1 MKINTLKINF
11 LAAFTACTILA
22 IQSCGTNPQKQVAE
36 MKTITLKSADSL
48 DITTDVYYS
57 GYPEAPV
64 FLLFHQAGYS
74 RGEYREIAP
83 KLNTWGFSCISID
96 QRSGKGVK
104 DVENE
109 TFIMAQKLGKGTTY
123 PDAMPDLEAALEF
136 ASKEFKDNKIII
148 WGSSYSAALSLVLGS
163 RKYNNVIAILAFA
176 PGEYFEFEGRKI
188 KEYAAEI
195 NVPVFITSSFDEHKF
210 WKEIFDTIPNSNKR
224 YYLPDSAGYHGSKAL
239 WKEHPGHEGYWEAVE
254 KFLQEVI

>member
-1 MKINTLKINF
+1 MNCK
-11 LAAFTACTILA
+11 LAKNHLLATVIACAILTI
-22 IQSCGTNPQKQVAE
+22 QGCGTHQQKQVAE

-48 DITTDVYYS
+48 DVKADVYYS

-64 FLLFHQAGYS
+64 ILLFHQAGYS

-83 KLNTWGFSCISID
+83 KLNTWGFSCIAID

-109 TFIMAQKLGKGTTY
+109 TFLMAQKLGKGTAY
-123 PDAMPDLEAALEF
+123 PDAMPDLEAAL
-136 ASKEFKDNKIII
+136 AYAAKEFKDNKIII
-148 WGSSYSAALSLVLGS
+148 WGSSYSAALSFVLGS
-163 RKYNNVIAILAFA
+163 RKYEKVIAILAFA

-188 KEYAAEI
+188 KDYAAEV
-195 NVPVFITSSFDEHKF
+195 NVPVFITSSFGEHKF
-210 WKEIFDTIPNSNKR
+210 WKEIFDTIPVPTKR

-239 WKEHPGHEGYWEAVE
+239 WTEHPGHEGYWDAVE
-254 KFLQEVI
+254 RFLQEVI